1 MPYRGSAPAMQDLIG
16 GRIDFV
22 AEQISTALPQIQ
34 GGTVKAIATLGLER
48 APGLEQLPSAQE
60 LGLAGLDCG
69 SWGSLSFP
77 KGTPDEIVQRL
88 AKATNEAVETP
99 AVRERLK
106 SIGVTIPAPERRTPE
121 YLAKFVVSEIARW
134 AGPIK
139 ASGASED

>member
-1 MPYRGSAPAMQDLIG
+1 MG

-99 AVRERLK
+99 AMRERLNTTA
-106 SIGVTIPAPERRTPE
+106 VPTPPPHPTPPHS
-121 YLAKFVVSEIARW
+121 L
-134 AGPIK
+134 P
-139 ASGASED
+139 